1 MVHDFYEDV
10 VSELVRDGILD
21 LGMKVL
27 VVCGGGNDKLVLER
41 CGFRDVVISN
51 LDVRPAGKDLGSF
64 QWSEQDAERLTFDDK
79 SFDFAIVH
87 SGLHHCH
94 SPHRALLEMYR
105 VARRG
110 VLLFEPYDNLLTRVG
125 VRLGIGQEYE
135 YGGVAGDLG
144 KNGHRGGVADTTIP
158 NFVYRFTEREIIKAI
173 HTYAPYAR
181 HDIRFF
187 HRMRIPWAQ
196 LRRRR
201 NRGFY
206 LTVRLAQPVLKLV
219 EVFAP
224 RQSNNFAA
232 VILKPDLS
240 RALHPWLRR
249 CGDEIEVNSD
259 WLAARYHT
267 KATVSEPPRQRPEP
281 RSRTDR
287 RRTGPPAADSLGR
300 NGRQARAGRV
310 EQDVVDGADPAQIE
324 GVLQHL
330 HRSGTCRG
338 EPDDPRHAQPPAHWG
353 EEPERREDQ

>member
-1 MVHDFYEDV
+1 VAEVPVEQKVGHVMVRDFYEDV

-21 LGMKVL
+21 PGMRVL
-27 VVCGGGNDKLVLER
+27 VVCGGRTDKLTLDR

-51 LDVRPAGKDLGSF
+51 LGVRPAGKDFGTF
-64 QWSEQDAERLTFDDK
+64 QWSEQDAERLTFDDET
-79 SFDFAIVH
+79 FDFAIAH
-87 SGLHHCH
+87 SGLHHCY

-158 NFVYRFTEREIIKAI
+158 NYVYRFTEREIVKAI

-187 HRMRIPWAQ
+187 HRMRIPWGQ

-201 NRGFY
+201 NPGVY
-206 LTVRLAQPVLKLV
+206 LAVRLAQPVLKLV
-219 EVFAP
+219 EVCAP

-249 CGDEIEVNSD
+249 RGEEIEVNGD
-259 WLAARYHT
+259 WLASRYR
-267 KATVSEPPRQRPEP
+267 APAIVPQPPRR
-281 RSRTDR
+281 RS
-287 RRTGPPAADSLGR
+287 
-300 NGRQARAGRV
+300 
-310 EQDVVDGADPAQIE
+310 
-324 GVLQHL
+324 
-330 HRSGTCRG
+330 
-338 EPDDPRHAQPPAHWG
+338 
-353 EEPERREDQ
+353 

>member
-1 MVHDFYEDV
+1 MVRDFYEDV
-10 VSELVRDGILD
+10 VSELVHDGILTPE
-21 LGMKVL
+21 MKVL
-27 VVCGGGNDKLVLER
+27 VVCGDRNDRLVLER
-41 CGFRDVVISN
+41 CGFRDVMISN
-51 LDVRPAGKDLGSF
+51 LGVRAAGKDVAAF
-64 QWSEQDAERLTFDDK
+64 QWSRQDAERLTFDDA
-79 SFDFAIVH
+79 SFEFAIVH
-87 SGLHHCH
+87 SGLHHCY

-187 HRMRIPWAQ
+187 HRMRIPWGQ

-206 LTVRLAQPVLKLV
+206 LTVRLVQPMLKLV
-219 EVFAP
+219 EVCAP

-240 RALHPWLRR
+240 RTLHPWLRR
-249 CGDEIEVNSD
+249 SDNEIEVNSD
-259 WLAARYHT
+259 WLATRYQT
-267 KATVSEPPRQRPEP
+267 TAVKSSEK
-281 RSRTDR
+281 D
-287 RRTGPPAADSLGR
+287 
-300 NGRQARAGRV
+300 
-310 EQDVVDGADPAQIE
+310 
-324 GVLQHL
+324 
-330 HRSGTCRG
+330 
-338 EPDDPRHAQPPAHWG
+338 
-353 EEPERREDQ
+353 